1 MLRVFL
7 SAMLLVV
14 AGCAELEQLGSS
26 VEIRELTNDA
36 ENMFKEDDFDGA
48 LVKWEEAFD
57 LDPTSDEIAF
67 NISRCYAQLG
77 DEEGALDWLRKSIK
91 LTLSPRLDD
100 ADLKPLEESEEF
112 QKIRTLADVI
122 ADTALL
128 GKTDGMEGD
137 VGEEAWDAYLAG
149 EYEKSAELWEQ
160 DFRADQTNER
170 AAFNAACCHS
180 LLGNTE
186 EALKWLRTSFKSALL
201 PFLEDQDLDPVRAN
215 AEFKRISET
224 ARSIW
229 ER

>member
-7 SAMLLVV
+7 SAMFLVV

-36 ENMFKEDDFDGA
+36 KNMFKEDDFEGA
-48 LVKWEEAFD
+48 LVKWEEAYD

-67 NISRCYAQLG
+67 NISRCYARLG

-122 ADTALL
+122 TDTTLL
-128 GKTDGMEGD
+128 GKTDEMEGG
-137 VGEEAWDAYLAG
+137 VGQDAWDAYMAG
-149 EYEKSAELWEQ
+149 DYAKSAELWEQ
-160 DFRADQTNER
+160 DFRLDQTNER
-170 AAFNAACCHS
+170 SAFNAACCHAI
-180 LLGNTE
+180 LGNDE
-186 EALKWLRTSFKSALL
+186 EALDWLRTSFKAVLL
-201 PFLEDQDLDPVRAN
+201 RFLEDHDLDTIRN
-215 AEFKRISET
+215 TAEFKRISET

>member
-36 ENMFKEDDFDGA
+36 KNMFKEDDFEGA

-57 LDPTSDEIAF
+57 LDPTSDETAF
-67 NISRCYAQLG
+67 NISRCYARLG

-100 ADLKPLEESEEF
+100 VDLRPLEESEEF

-122 ADTALL
+122 TDTTFL
-128 GKTDGMEGD
+128 GKTDEMEGG
-137 VGEEAWDAYLAG
+137 VGQDAWDAYMAG
-149 EYEKSAELWEQ
+149 DYAKSAELWEQ
-160 DFRADQTNER
+160 DFRLDQTNER
-170 AAFNAACCHS
+170 YAFNAACCHS

-186 EALKWLRTSFKSALL
+186 EALDWLRTSFKAVLL
-201 PFLEDQDLDPVRAN
+201 RFLEDHDLDTIRN
-215 AEFKRISET
+215 TAEFKRISET

-229 ER
+229 DR